1 MQAGRIRSHFTLLRG
16 RSEGSNFAR
25 FNLSNLAQLHVT
37 STIRAA
43 FRGKGMDTRYQTG
56 YFLVCVV
63 LAGTIFARAQTPMTL
78 GPLTVTV
85 PVGWSAQ
92 TNAVPVKI
100 FSPGSTPQQ
109 FLEIDFFPP
118 EQTSDSLND
127 HHARIWGKM
136 SALMHPLS
144 PPQSG
149 TLGQFIWT
157 KVELP
162 RAGQR
167 EILTLFSIK
176 NGNLYM
182 AIAADA
188 SNAALM
194 SRNAPAIE
202 AMLKGALFI
211 DPSASSSVPPP
222 GNASATAPLSPGD
235 PATLSNYVYTP
246 PPGWAG
252 KTYSDGI
259 VLTPSTPI
267 SGEPCLI
274 SLWPMRLAGANLQ
287 SDADG
292 IFREI
297 FSTYHFIDRD
307 GRGGDM
313 PPIMARG
320 ASGQGWD
327 YLILRRGISK
337 SAGPSGPYAML
348 LGFVFV
354 ARLNNNVAVIS
365 GISKD
370 SLVSACFGELVN
382 NVWPRFFYS
391 LSFKNFP
398 PKDQALAMHKRMAGV
413 WTAATATAGTQFTFA
428 ANGRYADAA
437 ARQQYTLTTTELLT
451 TTQAYFG
458 DGAYTLKGNSIT
470 LTQDGRRNQPEHG
483 FVRVE
488 EQSKD
493 GGATWTP
500 FLYLLRTSAVDG
512 KDYEVQYHKT
522 R

>member
-1 MQAGRIRSHFTLLRG
+1 MNA
-16 RSEGSNFAR
+16 
-25 FNLSNLAQLHVT
+25 
-37 STIRAA
+37 
-43 FRGKGMDTRYQTG
+43 RYQG
-56 YFLVCVV
+56 ICFLVCVV
-63 LAGTIFARAQTPMTL
+63 LAGTIVAPAQTPMTL

-85 PVGWSAQ
+85 PAGWIAQ

-100 FSPGSTPQQ
+100 FAPGSTPQQ
-109 FLEIDFFPP
+109 FLEVDFFPP

-127 HHARIWGKM
+127 HHAQIWARM
-136 SALMHPLS
+136 SGLMHPLG

-176 NGNLYM
+176 NGSLYM

-194 SRNAPAIE
+194 SRNASTIE
-202 AMLKGALFI
+202 AMLRGASFV

-222 GNASATAPLSPGD
+222 GNASTAAPPNPGD

-252 KTYSDGI
+252 KTYPDGI

-267 SGEPCLI
+267 NGEPCMM
-274 SLWPMRLAGANLQ
+274 SLWPMRPAGANLQ
-287 SDADG
+287 GDADSL
-292 IFREI
+292 FREI
-297 FSTYHFIDRD
+297 FSSYQLIDRD
-307 GRGGDM
+307 GRGGNM
-313 PPIMARG
+313 PPVMVRG
-320 ASGQGWD
+320 TSGQGWD
-327 YLILRRGISK
+327 YMILRRGITK
-337 SAGPSGPYAML
+337 SAGPHGPYAML
-348 LGFVFV
+348 QGFVFV
-354 ARLNNNVAVIS
+354 AGLNNNVAVIS
-365 GISKD
+365 GMSKD
-370 SLVSACFGELVN
+370 SLVSACFGDLLT
-382 NVWPRFFYS
+382 NVWPKFFYS
-391 LSFKNFP
+391 LSFKNFS
-398 PKDQALAMHKRMAGV
+398 PKDQSLAMHKKMAGV
-413 WTAATATAGTQFTFA
+413 WTAASATAGAQFSFA

-437 ARQQYTLTTTELLT
+437 ARQQYTATSTELLT

-470 LTQDGRRNQPEHG
+470 LTQDSRKNQPEHG
-483 FVRVE
+483 FIRVE
-488 EQSKD
+488 EESKD
-493 GGATWTP
+493 GGATWNP
-500 FLYLLRTSAVDG
+500 FLYLLRTSSVDG
-512 KDYEVQYHKT
+512 KEYELRLHKT

>member
-1 MQAGRIRSHFTLLRG
+1 
-16 RSEGSNFAR
+16 
-25 FNLSNLAQLHVT
+25 
-37 STIRAA
+37 
-43 FRGKGMDTRYQTG
+43 
-56 YFLVCVV
+56 
-63 LAGTIFARAQTPMTL
+63 MTL
-78 GPLTVTV
+78 GPLTVMV
-85 PVGWSAQ
+85 PAGWSAQ

-100 FSPGSTPQQ
+100 FSPDSTPQQ

-118 EQTSDSLND
+118 EQTPDSLND
-127 HHARIWGKM
+127 HHARIWAKM
-136 SALMHPLS
+136 AALMHPLE

-157 KVELP
+157 KVEVP

-167 EILTLFSIK
+167 EIVTLFSIK
-176 NGNLYM
+176 NGDLYM

-188 SNAALM
+188 TNAALI

-202 AMLKGALFI
+202 SMLRGALFV
-211 DPSASSSVPPP
+211 DPSASSSIPPAR
-222 GNASATAPLSPGD
+222 NALAAAPPNSDD
-235 PATLSNYVYTP
+235 PAMLGNYVYTP

-252 KTYSDGI
+252 KTYPDGI

-267 SGEPCLI
+267 SGEPCMM
-274 SLWPMRLAGANLQ
+274 SLWPMRPAGANLQ
-287 SDADG
+287 GDVDRL
-292 IFREI
+292 FREI
-297 FSTYHFIDRD
+297 FSTYQLIDRD

-313 PPIMARG
+313 PPIMVRG
-320 ASGQGWD
+320 TSGQGWD

-348 LGFVFV
+348 QGFVFV
-354 ARLNNNVAVIS
+354 ARLSNNVAVIS
-365 GISKD
+365 GMSKD
-370 SLVSACFGELVN
+370 SLVSACFGELLN

-391 LSFKNFP
+391 LSFKNFS
-398 PKDQALAMHKRMAGV
+398 PKDQSVAIRKTMAGV
-413 WTAATATAGTQFTFA
+413 WTAATATAGAQFTFA

-458 DGAYTLKGNSIT
+458 DGSYTLKGNSIT
-470 LTQDGRRNQPEHG
+470 LIQDTRKNQPEHG

-488 EQSKD
+488 EESKD
-493 GGATWTP
+493 GGATWAP
-500 FLYLLRTSAVDG
+500 FLYLLRTSSVDG
-512 KDYEVQYHKT
+512 KEYELRLHKT

>member
-1 MQAGRIRSHFTLLRG
+1 MNA
-16 RSEGSNFAR
+16 
-25 FNLSNLAQLHVT
+25 
-37 STIRAA
+37 
-43 FRGKGMDTRYQTG
+43 RYQG
-56 YFLVCVV
+56 ICFLVCVA
-63 LAGTIFARAQTPMTL
+63 LAGAIFARAQTPMTL
-78 GPLTVTV
+78 GPLTVMV
-85 PVGWSAQ
+85 PAGWSAQ

-100 FSPGSTPQQ
+100 FAPGSTPQQ
-109 FLEIDFFPP
+109 FLEVDFFPP
-118 EQTSDSLND
+118 EQTWDSLND
-127 HHARIWGKM
+127 HHARIWAKM
-136 SALMHPLS
+136 SALMHPLG

-149 TLGQFIWT
+149 ALGQFIWT
-157 KVELP
+157 KVEVP

-167 EILTLFSIK
+167 EIVTLFSIK

-182 AIAADA
+182 AIASDA

-202 AMLKGALFI
+202 AMLKGALFV
-211 DPSASSSVPPP
+211 DPSASSSIPPP
-222 GNASATAPLSPGD
+222 GNASAVALPNPGD
-235 PATLSNYVYTP
+235 PATLSNYVYSP

-252 KTYSDGI
+252 KTYPDGV

-267 SGEPCLI
+267 GGEPCLI
-274 SLWPMRLAGANLQ
+274 SLWPMRPAGASLQ
-287 SDADG
+287 GDADHL
-292 IFREI
+292 FREI
-297 FSTYHFIDRD
+297 FNSYQLIDRD

-313 PPIMARG
+313 PPTMARG
-320 ASGQGWD
+320 TSGQGWD

-354 ARLNNNVAVIS
+354 ARLNNSVAVIS
-365 GISKD
+365 GLSKD

-391 LSFKNFP
+391 LSFKNFSS
-398 PKDQALAMHKRMAGV
+398 KDQALAMHKKMAGV
-413 WTAATATAGTQFTFA
+413 WTTATATAGTQFTFA

-458 DGAYTLKGNSIT
+458 DGSYTLKGNSIT
-470 LTQDGRRNQPEHG
+470 LTQDGHQPEHG
-483 FVRVE
+483 FVRIE
-488 EQSKD
+488 EESKD

-500 FLYLLRTSAVDG
+500 FLYLLRTSSVDG
-512 KDYEVQYHKT
+512 KEYELRLHKT